1 MYVSYNELNE
11 KARCWVFITDKP
23 IIENKHIVTE
33 FLKNLCQKWVSHGK
47 DVVSS
52 FQLYKEN
59 FIILFAEDEISG
71 CSIDSSS
78 ALLRESLNQLKIDI
92 QPNSKIGIFID
103 ENIEFKDKSTLIKL
117 ISNRELSVENKMVN
131 TTVKNKGEFDKNW
144 ILNINKSWLVNFI
157 K

>member
-23 IIENKHIVTE
+23 IIENKYIVTE
-33 FLKNLCQKWVSHGK
+33 FLKKLCQKWVSHGK

-103 ENIEFKDKSTLIKL
+103 ENIEFKDKSTLVKL
-117 ISNRELSVENKMVN
+117 ISDKELSVENKMVN

>member
-11 KARCWVFITDKP
+11 KARCWVFITEKP
-23 IIENKHIVTE
+23 IIENKYIVTE
-33 FLKNLCQKWVSHGK
+33 FLKNICQKWVSHGK

-117 ISNRELSVENKMVN
+117 ISNRELSVENK
-131 TTVKNKGEFDKNW
+131 
-144 ILNINKSWLVNFI
+144 INEKLSQF
-157 K
+157 

>member
-23 IIENKHIVTE
+23 IIENKYIVTE

-103 ENIEFKDKSTLIKL
+103 ENIEFKDKSTLIKH
-117 ISNRELSVENKMVN
+117 ISNRELSVE
-131 TTVKNKGEFDKNW
+131 
-144 ILNINKSWLVNFI
+144 I
-157 K
+157 KW

>member
-23 IIENKHIVTE
+23 IIENKYIVTE
-33 FLKNLCQKWVSHGK
+33 FLKKLCQKWVSHGK

-78 ALLRESLNQLKIDI
+78 TLLRESLNQLKIDI

-117 ISNRELSVENKMVN
+117 ISNRELSIENKMVN

>member
-23 IIENKHIVTE
+23 IIENKYIVTE
-33 FLKNLCQKWVSHGK
+33 FLKKLCQKWVSHGK

-78 ALLRESLNQLKIDI
+78 TLLRESLNQLKIDI

>member
-1 MYVSYNELNE
+1 MYISYDKLTK
-11 KARCWVFITDKP
+11 KARCWVYITEKP
-23 IIENKHIVTE
+23 MLTNRSLVKDH
-33 FLKNLCQKWVSHGK
+33 LKNLCDQWVSHGK
-47 DVVSS
+47 NINSS

-59 FIILFAEDEISG
+59 FIILFADEDISG
-71 CSIDSSS
+71 CSIDSSNN
-78 ALLRESLNQLKIDI
+78 LLRESLNQLKIDI

>member
-33 FLKNLCQKWVSHGK
+33 FLKNICQKWVSHGK

-103 ENIEFKDKSTLIKL
+103 ENIEFKDKSTLVKL
-117 ISNRELSVENKMVN
+117 ISDKELSVENKMVN

>member
-23 IIENKHIVTE
+23 IIENKYIVTE

-78 ALLRESLNQLKIDI
+78 TLLRESLNQLKIDI

-103 ENIEFKDKSTLIKL
+103 ENIEFKDKSTLVKL
-117 ISNRELSVENKMVN
+117 ISDKELSVENKMVN

>member
-23 IIENKHIVTE
+23 IIENKYIVTE
-33 FLKNLCQKWVSHGK
+33 FLKNICQKWVSHGK

-103 ENIEFKDKSTLIKL
+103 ENIEFKDKSTLVKL
-117 ISNRELSVENKMVN
+117 ISDKELSVENKMVN